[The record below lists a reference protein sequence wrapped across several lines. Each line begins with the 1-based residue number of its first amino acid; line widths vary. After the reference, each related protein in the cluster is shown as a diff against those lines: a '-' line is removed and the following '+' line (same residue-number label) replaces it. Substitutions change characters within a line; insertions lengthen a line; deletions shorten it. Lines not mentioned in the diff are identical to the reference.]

1 MDREKIR
8 QISGL
13 LPKIIEKQS
22 NPADRLSLGEYAL
35 IVFPDNNGSYKAMY
49 ARDGKYIYPLYSPL
63 FESTGGSIEEALYSL
78 WEEYNKRKNKG
89 QIDGVVYYESYYG
102 E

>member
-8 QISGL
+8 QISRSI
-13 LPKIIEKQS
+13 PDIIIKQT
-22 NPADRLSLGEYAL
+22 NPVDRLSLGAYAL
-35 IVFPDNNGSYKAMY
+35 IVFPDNSGSYKAMY
-49 ARDGKYIYPLYSPL
+49 ARDCKYIYPLDSPL

-78 WEEYNKRKNKG
+78 CEEYNKRKNKG